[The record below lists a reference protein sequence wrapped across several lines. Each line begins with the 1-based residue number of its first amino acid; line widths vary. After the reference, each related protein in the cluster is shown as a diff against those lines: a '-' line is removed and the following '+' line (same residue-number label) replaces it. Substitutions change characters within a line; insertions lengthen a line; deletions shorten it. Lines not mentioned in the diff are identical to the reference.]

1 MLPHHNSNFSHIVEI
16 LQSRYSAA
24 SIIFACCALLHFR
37 GCKKLTPAVRIVS
50 IVLFSDYS
58 ILIMKAP
65 EQYDPSKSKAQS
77 SLSTNSCQTSA
88 AKSPVLPI
96 GTPTVTETQKR
107 TAKAEKKPLQWQF
120 LLPKFWGIWLLLALM
135 LPMIYLPL
143 RYQFWLGR
151 KLGILIYNVAGSR
164 RRDTLINL
172 KLAFP
177 EKPEVERELM
187 AKQVFVN
194 QGIGVFET
202 LCAWFRPNLFTRTV
216 SISGLQHLVHAQNE
230 GRAVILLGAHYTML
244 DLGGMLCTQFFATDC
259 MYRTQ
264 NNALLDW
271 FIYNG
276 RTSIFGK
283 QISSRDIRSLATSIK
298 DGHVVWYSPD
308 QDYGLKQGVM
318 APFFGVPAATITASR
333 RFAKM
338 GDKTNPPAVMALHT
352 YRQTP
357 DNLPR
362 GKRPH
367 YHLTITPKLE
377 NYPSNDEVADATR
390 VNKVLESLIR
400 IDPTQWMWFHRR
412 YKHGATGR
420 RDIYK

>member
-1 MLPHHNSNFSHIVEI
+1 
-16 LQSRYSAA
+16 
-24 SIIFACCALLHFR
+24 
-37 GCKKLTPAVRIVS
+37 
-50 IVLFSDYS
+50 
-58 ILIMKAP
+58 MKAP
-65 EQYDPSKSKAQS
+65 EQYDPSKIKSKAKAQS
-77 SLSTNSCQTSA
+77 PLSTKTSQTSA
-88 AKSPVLPI
+88 AKLPALPA
-96 GTPTVTETQKR
+96 GTPTITETQKK
-107 TAKAEKKPLQWQF
+107 TAQADKKPFQWQF
-120 LLPKFWGIWLLLALM
+120 LLPKFWGIWLLLALIM
-135 LPMIYLPL
+135 PMIYLPL
-143 RYQFWLGR
+143 RYQFWLGH
-151 KLGILIYNVAGSR
+151 KLGILIYKVAGSR

-177 EKPEVERELM
+177 EKPAVERELM

-216 SISGLQHLVHAQNE
+216 SISGLQHIVNAQNE
-230 GRAVILLGAHYTML
+230 GRPIILLGAHYTML
-244 DLGGMLCTQFFATDC
+244 DLGGLLCTQFFPLDG
-259 MYRTQ
+259 MYRPQ

-276 RTSIFGK
+276 RTGILGK
-283 QISSRDIRSLATSIK
+283 QIASRDMRSLVSAIK
-298 DGHVVWYSPD
+298 AGHIIWYSPD

-318 APFFGVPAATITASR
+318 APFFGVPAATITAAR
-333 RFAKM
+333 RLAKL
-338 GDKTNPPAVMALHT
+338 GNKNNLPVVMALHT
-352 YRQTP
+352 YRQTL

-390 VNKVLESLIR
+390 VNEILEGLIR

>member
-1 MLPHHNSNFSHIVEI
+1 
-16 LQSRYSAA
+16 
-24 SIIFACCALLHFR
+24 
-37 GCKKLTPAVRIVS
+37 
-50 IVLFSDYS
+50 
-58 ILIMKAP
+58 MKAP
-65 EQYDPSKSKAQS
+65 EQFDPSKPSANRSVPSSMTQS
-77 SLSTNSCQTSA
+77 
-88 AKSPVLPI
+88 AKSPSIPT
-96 GTPTVTETQKR
+96 GTPTITQNHKR
-107 TAKAEKKPLQWQF
+107 TAQADNKPFQWQF
-120 LLPKFWGIWLLLALM
+120 LLPQYWAIWLLMAII
-135 LPMIYLPL
+135 LPLIYLPL
-143 RYQFWLGR
+143 RWQFWLGR
-151 KLGILIYNVAGSR
+151 KLGIGIYKIARSR

-177 EKPEVERELM
+177 EKPDAERELI

-202 LCAWFRPNLFTRTV
+202 LCAWFRPDLFTRTV
-216 SISGLQHLVHAQNE
+216 SISGLQHLVTAQNE

-244 DLGGMLCTQFFATDC
+244 DLGGRLCAQFFAVDC
-259 MYRTQ
+259 MYRPQ

-283 QISSRDIRSLATSIK
+283 QISSRDVRSLATSIK
-298 DGHVVWYSPD
+298 NGHVVWYSPD

-333 RFAKM
+333 RLAKM
-338 GDKTNPPAVMALHT
+338 GNKNNPPAVMALHT

-377 NYPSNDEVADATR
+377 HYPSHDEVADATQ
-390 VNKVLESLIR
+390 VNEVLESLIR

-412 YKHGATGR
+412 FKHGPKGR
-420 RDIYK
+420 RNIYK

>member
-1 MLPHHNSNFSHIVEI
+1 
-16 LQSRYSAA
+16 
-24 SIIFACCALLHFR
+24 
-37 GCKKLTPAVRIVS
+37 
-50 IVLFSDYS
+50 
-58 ILIMKAP
+58 MKAP
-65 EQYDPSKSKAQS
+65 EQYDPSKSS
-77 SLSTNSCQTSA
+77 SNIDVPAPTNTQRGNTV
-88 AKSPVLPI
+88 KSPAIPA
-96 GTPTVTETQKR
+96 GTPTITQTHKC
-107 TAKAEKKPLQWQF
+107 TAQADKKSFQWQF
-120 LLPKFWGIWLLLALM
+120 LSPKYWGIWLAFLIF

-143 RYQFWLGR
+143 RWQFWLGR
-151 KLGILIYNVAGSR
+151 KLGILSYSMAGSR

-172 KLAFP
+172 ELAFP
-177 EKPEVERELM
+177 EKPEIERELM

-202 LCAWFRPNLFTRTV
+202 LCAWFRPNVFTRTV
-216 SISGLQHLVHAQNE
+216 SISGLQHIVNAQNDN
-230 GRAVILLGAHYTML
+230 RPVILLGAHYTML
-244 DLGGMLCTQFFATDC
+244 DLGGLFCAQFFPVDC

-264 NNALLDW
+264 NNPLLDW

-276 RTSIFGK
+276 RTNIFGK
-283 QISSRDIRSLATSIK
+283 QISSRDMRSLVSSIK
-298 DGHVVWYSPD
+298 AGHVIWYSPD

-333 RFAKM
+333 RMAKL
-338 GDKTNPPAVMALHT
+338 GNKDHPPAVMALHT

-367 YHLTITPKLE
+367 YHLTITSMLD

-390 VNKVLESLIR
+390 VNELLEGLIR

-412 YKHGATGR
+412 FKHGPSGR
-420 RDIYK
+420 TDIYK

>member
-1 MLPHHNSNFSHIVEI
+1 
-16 LQSRYSAA
+16 
-24 SIIFACCALLHFR
+24 
-37 GCKKLTPAVRIVS
+37 
-50 IVLFSDYS
+50 
-58 ILIMKAP
+58 MKAP
-65 EQYDPSKSKAQS
+65 EQYDPSKPPANSSVPPSTKQS
-77 SLSTNSCQTSA
+77 
-88 AKSPVLPI
+88 AKSPAILA
-96 GTPTVTETQKR
+96 GTPTITQNHKR
-107 TAKAEKKPLQWQF
+107 TAQADKKPFQWQF
-120 LLPKFWGIWLLLALM
+120 LMPKYWGIWLLFLIM

-143 RYQFWLGR
+143 RWQFWLGR
-151 KLGILIYNVAGSR
+151 KLGSLIYKAAGSR

-177 EKPEVERELM
+177 EKPAERELM

-202 LCAWFRPNLFTRTV
+202 LCAWFRPNVFTKTV
-216 SISGLQHLVHAQNE
+216 SISGLQHLVNAQNE
-230 GRAVILLGAHYTML
+230 QRPVILLGAHYTML
-244 DLGGMLCTQFFATDC
+244 DLGGLLSAQFFPVDC

-264 NNALLDW
+264 NNPLLDW

-276 RTSIFGK
+276 RTNIFGK
-283 QISSRDIRSLATSIK
+283 QISSRDMRSLVTSIK
-298 DGHVVWYSPD
+298 AGHVIWYSPD

-333 RFAKM
+333 RMAKM
-338 GDKTNPPAVMALHT
+338 GNKAKPPAVMALHT

-367 YHLTITPKLE
+367 YHLTITPELDG
-377 NYPSNDEVADATR
+377 YPSKDEVADATR
-390 VNKVLESLIR
+390 VNEVLEGLIR

-412 YKHGATGR
+412 FKHGPNGR
-420 RDIYK
+420 TDIYK

>member
-1 MLPHHNSNFSHIVEI
+1 
-16 LQSRYSAA
+16 
-24 SIIFACCALLHFR
+24 
-37 GCKKLTPAVRIVS
+37 
-50 IVLFSDYS
+50 
-58 ILIMKAP
+58 MKAP
-65 EQYDPSKSKAQS
+65 EQYDPSKSASKS
-77 SLSTNSCQTSA
+77 SMPPPSIQPP
-88 AKSPVLPI
+88 AKSPALPV
-96 GTPTVTETQKR
+96 GTPTITQTHKQ
-107 TAKAEKKPLQWQF
+107 TDQAEKKPFEWQF
-120 LLPKFWGIWLLLALM
+120 LMPKYWGIWLLFAIF
-135 LPMIYLPL
+135 LPLIYLPL
-143 RYQFWLGR
+143 RWQFWLGR
-151 KLGILIYNVAGSR
+151 KLGILIYSVVGS

-202 LCAWFRPNLFTRTV
+202 LCAWFRPNVFTRTV
-216 SISGLQHLVHAQNE
+216 SISGLQHLVNAQNE

-244 DLGGMLCTQFFATDC
+244 DLGGMLCTQFFPMDG
-259 MYRTQ
+259 MYRPQ

-276 RTSIFGK
+276 RTSILSK
-283 QISSRDIRSLATSIK
+283 QISNRDMRSLVSSLKKGRVI
-298 DGHVVWYSPD
+298 WYSPD

-318 APFFGVPAATITASR
+318 APFFGVPAATLTATR
-333 RFAKM
+333 RLATLGNKVH
-338 GDKTNPPAVMALHT
+338 PPAVMALHT

-367 YHLTITPKLE
+367 YHLTITPELE
-377 NYPSNDEVADATR
+377 NYPSDNEVADATR
-390 VNKVLESLIR
+390 VNEVLEGLIR

-412 YKHGATGR
+412 FKNGPEGR

>member
-1 MLPHHNSNFSHIVEI
+1 
-16 LQSRYSAA
+16 
-24 SIIFACCALLHFR
+24 
-37 GCKKLTPAVRIVS
+37 
-50 IVLFSDYS
+50 
-58 ILIMKAP
+58 MKAP
-65 EQYDPSKSKAQS
+65 EQYDPSKANSQNTASRNSQGS
-77 SLSTNSCQTSA
+77 ASTNQ
-88 AKSPVLPI
+88 SPALPK
-96 GTPTVTETQKR
+96 GTPTITDTHKR
-107 TAKAEKKPLQWQF
+107 TAQADKKPFQWHF
-120 LLPKFWGIWLLLALM
+120 LLPKYWGIWLVLALV

-151 KLGILIYNVAGSR
+151 KLGVLVYKAAGTR

-172 KLAFP
+172 GLAFP
-177 EKPEVERELM
+177 EKPEAERELM

-194 QGIGVFET
+194 QGVGVFET

-216 SISGLQHLVHAQNE
+216 SISGLQHLVNAQNE

-244 DLGGMLCTQFFATDC
+244 DLGGRLCTQFFAADC

-276 RTSIFGK
+276 RTHIFGK
-283 QISSRDIRSLATSIK
+283 QISSRDMRSLVDSINK
-298 DGHVVWYSPD
+298 GHVIWYSPD

-318 APFFGVPAATITASR
+318 APFFGVPAATITMAR
-333 RFAKM
+333 RLAKL
-338 GDKTNPPAVMALHT
+338 GSKTHPPAVMALHT

-367 YHLTITPKLE
+367 YHLTITPQLE
-377 NYPSNDEVADATR
+377 NYPSKDEIADATR
-390 VNKVLESLIR
+390 VNEILESLIR

-412 YKHGATGR
+412 YKHGPSGR

>member
-1 MLPHHNSNFSHIVEI
+1 M
-16 LQSRYSAA
+16 QSQQCYPIIRATFIT
-24 SIIFACCALLHFR
+24 SISF
-37 GCKKLTPAVRIVS
+37 
-50 IVLFSDYS
+50 
-58 ILIMKAP
+58 MKAP
-65 EQYDPSKSKAQS
+65 EQYDPSKANSKNVQS
-77 SLSTNSCQTSA
+77 SDKGHSNVK
-88 AKSPVLPI
+88 KSPAIPV
-96 GTPTVTETQKR
+96 GTPTITQTHKR
-107 TAKAEKKPLQWQF
+107 TAEAHKKAFEWQF
-120 LLPKFWGIWLLLALM
+120 LLPKYWGIWLLLVIIM
-135 LPMIYLPL
+135 PMIYLPL
-143 RYQFWLGR
+143 RLQFWLGR
-151 KLGILIYNVAGSR
+151 KLGILIYKLAGSR
-164 RRDTLINL
+164 QRDTLINL

-177 EKPEVERELM
+177 EKPEAERELM

-216 SISGLQHLVHAQNE
+216 SISGLQHLVNAQND
-230 GRAVILLGAHYTML
+230 GRPVLLIGAHYTML
-244 DLGGMLCTQFFATDC
+244 DLGGLLCAQFFPVDC

-298 DGHVVWYSPD
+298 EGHVVWYSPD

-318 APFFGVPAATITASR
+318 APFFGVPAATITVSR
-333 RFAKM
+333 RIAKM
-338 GDKTNPPAVMALHT
+338 GNKNNPPVVMALHT

-357 DNLPR
+357 DNLPK

-367 YHLTITPKLE
+367 YHLTITPELQ
-377 NYPSNDEVADATR
+377 NYPSNDEVKDATR
-390 VNKVLESLIR
+390 VNEILEGLIR

-412 YKHGATGR
+412 FKNGPDGR
-420 RDIYK
+420 TDIYK

>member
-1 MLPHHNSNFSHIVEI
+1 
-16 LQSRYSAA
+16 
-24 SIIFACCALLHFR
+24 
-37 GCKKLTPAVRIVS
+37 
-50 IVLFSDYS
+50 
-58 ILIMKAP
+58 MKAP
-65 EQYDPSKSKAQS
+65 EQYDPSKANSQSVQS
-77 SLSTNSCQTSA
+77 SDKGHSSVK
-88 AKSPVLPI
+88 KSPAI
-96 GTPTVTETQKR
+96 PTGMPTITQTHKR
-107 TAKAEKKPLQWQF
+107 TAEAQKRAFEWQF
-120 LLPKFWGIWLLLALM
+120 LLPKYWAIWLLLAM
-135 LPMIYLPL
+135 VLPMIYLPL
-143 RYQFWLGR
+143 RLQFWLGR
-151 KLGILIYNVAGSR
+151 KLGILIYKVAGSR

-177 EKPEVERELM
+177 EKPEAERELI

-216 SISGLQHLVHAQNE
+216 SISGLQHLVNAQNE

-244 DLGGMLCTQFFATDC
+244 DLGGLLCTQFFATDC
-259 MYRTQ
+259 MYRPQ

-283 QISSRDIRSLATSIK
+283 QISSRDMRSLVDSINS
-298 DGHVVWYSPD
+298 GHVIWYSPD

-318 APFFGVPAATITASR
+318 APFFGVPAATITMAR
-333 RFAKM
+333 RLAKL
-338 GDKTNPPAVMALHT
+338 GSKANPPAVMALHT

-357 DNLPR
+357 DNLPK

-367 YHLTITPKLE
+367 YHLTITPALD
-377 NYPSNDEVADATR
+377 NYPSNDEIKDATR
-390 VNKVLESLIR
+390 VNEILEGLIR

-412 YKHGATGR
+412 FKNGPNGR
-420 RDIYK
+420 TDIYK